1 MSQNNLKAMR
11 TAKANSIARRLRSSG
26 NSLSIIRVMILVI
39 GVSLVP
45 LVYAAL
51 LTWSNVDPINR
62 LHQVPAAVVNLD
74 KGNTDPDLDL
84 GDELTDELLDSTSN
98 NNLDWTEMSGRRGLR
113 GLENPRELQH
123 QRRLGW
129 KRRPLDGS
137 QS

>member
-1 MSQNNLKAMR
+1 MR

-84 GDELTDELLDSTSN
+84 GDELTDELLDSTS
-98 NNLDWTEMSGRRGLR
+98 
-113 GLENPRELQH
+113 
-123 QRRLGW
+123 
-129 KRRPLDGS
+129 
-137 QS
+137 